1 MVPSETERIEPDGE
15 RKLVTVL
22 FADVQ
27 GSMDMAEQQ
36 DPEQWR
42 AIMQH
47 FFSILSEAVHRTE
60 GTVDKFTG
68 DGIMAVFGAPIA
80 HEDHTRRACYAALRM
95 LDDVSEYAAE
105 LRRKH
110 GLNFS
115 TRIGINSG
123 EVIAG
128 AIGDGNDG
136 NYTAIGHTVGLA
148 QRMEALAEPGKAYL
162 AEAAADL
169 ARGFLDLEDLGEFEI
184 KGSSRPVRVYELTGI
199 GSARSRLDLSRERG
213 FSQFVGRKAEL
224 RALDEGLAAAQAG
237 EGAVIAIA
245 AEAGLGKSRLSAE
258 FTERCR
264 ADGIEVYEAQ
274 AQAHGQETPFAPVL
288 QILRA
293 YFGLSDSDSERVSRE
308 KIAGRA
314 LLLDPGLIE
323 DLPILF
329 DFMGLPDPE
338 RPIPQLS
345 PEARQR
351 ALRTLLCKLLHA
363 PHRRDVSVNVIEDL
377 HWMDS
382 GSDALL
388 GELLG
393 SVEGTKTLVILNYR
407 PEYTPSWG
415 GLPNYRQIPL
425 EPLGPA
431 DTESLLRDLVGDD
444 PSLDGLAEM
453 IHERT
458 AGNPFFIE
466 EIVRELTESRAL
478 EGERGAQRLVQPVC
492 DIKVPASVQTV
503 LAARIDRLDAD
514 AKRLLQ
520 AMSVAGKEVA
530 QPALMRVSGFE
541 DEEACGQALR
551 SAIDAEFLYEAELY
565 PEQVIAFRHPLTRE
579 VAYGSQLADQR
590 AQTHAAVARA
600 TMDLN
605 PDRHDELAGL
615 IAHHFEAG
623 GELREAARW
632 SARAAYWAGHS
643 QPRDA
648 MRMWQSVMRLVPD
661 SSENAEAAS
670 LAFNSRLM
678 LLDYAWR
685 IGMDT
690 DEEAKLVAEA
700 EEIATRSGDSH
711 SLALLRTAA
720 DVRPGRLRDPDK
732 WLAAAAEAMELAD
745 ESGDMHLRVAIRAI
759 AAYPHLILGDFD
771 GFEAILDE
779 MIDLIDGDRSIGAGV
794 LVGSPLAYAYM
805 SKAMAARE
813 RARFEESGELFAK
826 ALRIAD
832 EDGDPETAC
841 WVKSNNAFLVAVR
854 GDVEEG
860 LALAHDALESTDRL
874 GDVFSRTVSMSNLA
888 GIELMAGDPASALET
903 IEAAEDTYN
912 EAMRESGEMWS
923 WRASIRAE
931 ALAEVGRVDEAL
943 ALSEDLVASTREHR
957 QNWSLPLC
965 LRALAKARAAAGLEG
980 ADEALDEAISIATA
994 TGCNA
999 QVTSME
1005 EAREALTAAG

>member
-1 MVPSETERIEPDGE
+1 MALSETERIEPDGE

-22 FADVQ
+22 FADVL

-42 AIMQH
+42 AIMQR
-47 FFSILSEAVHRTE
+47 FFSILSEAVHRYE

-80 HEDHTRRACYAALRM
+80 HEDHANRACYAALRM
-95 LDDVSEYAAE
+95 LEDVSEYAGE

-128 AIGDGNDG
+128 AIGDGGDG

-162 AEAAADL
+162 AEAAAEL

-199 GSARSRLDLSRERG
+199 GTARSRLDLSRERG

-224 RALDEGLAAAQAG
+224 GFLEEGLAAAQAG
-237 EGAVIAIA
+237 EGAVIGIS
-245 AEAGLGKSRLSAE
+245 AEAGLGKSRLTAE
-258 FTERCR
+258 FAERCR
-264 ADGIEVYEAQ
+264 AEGIEVYEAQ

-314 LLLDPGLIE
+314 LLLDPELIE

-329 DFMGLPDPE
+329 DFMGLADPD

-351 ALRTLLCKLLHA
+351 ALRGLLCKLLHA
-363 PHRRDVSVNVIEDL
+363 PLRREASVNVIEDL
-377 HWMDS
+377 HWMDE
-382 GSDALL
+382 GSEALL
-388 GELLG
+388 AELLG

-407 PEYTPSWG
+407 PEYSPRWEELPS
-415 GLPNYRQIPL
+415 YRHIPL

-431 DTESLLRDLVGDD
+431 DTESLLHDLVGED
-444 PSLDGLAEM
+444 PSVDGLADL

-466 EIVRELTESRAL
+466 EIVRELSESGSLMGQR
-478 EGERGAQRLVQPVC
+478 GEQRLVQPVC
-492 DIKVPASVQTV
+492 DVKVPASVQTV

-520 AMSVAGKEVA
+520 SMSVAGREVT

-541 DEEACGQALR
+541 DEEACGEALR
-551 SAIDAEFLYEAELY
+551 TAIDGEFLYEAELY
-565 PEQVIAFRHPLTRE
+565 PERVIAFRHPLTRE

-590 AQTHAAVARA
+590 AQTHAAVALA
-600 TMDLN
+600 TIELN

-615 IAHHFEAG
+615 IAHHYEAG
-623 GELREAARW
+623 GQLREAARW
-632 SARAAYWAGHS
+632 SARGAYWAGHS
-643 QPRDA
+643 QPREA
-648 MRMWQSVMRLVPD
+648 MRMWQSVMRLVPNPEED
-661 SSENAEAAS
+661 AEAAS
-670 LAFNSRLM
+670 LAVNSRLM

-685 IGMDT
+685 MGMDR
-690 DEEAKLVAEA
+690 DEETKLVSEA

-711 SLALLRTAA
+711 SLALLRIATG
-720 DVRPGRLRDPDK
+720 VRPGRLRDPDE
-732 WLAAAAEAMELAD
+732 WLTAAAEATGLAD
-745 ESGDMHLRVAIRAI
+745 EDGDLHLRVAIRAI

-779 MIDLIDGDRSIGAGV
+779 MIDLIDGDRTIGAGV

-805 SKAMAARE
+805 SKGMALRE
-813 RARFEESGELFAK
+813 RARLEESEEAFEE
-826 ALRIAD
+826 ALRIAE

-841 WVKSNNAFLVAVR
+841 WVKSNHASLVALR
-854 GDVEEG
+854 GEVEEG
-860 LALAHDALESTDRL
+860 LSLARRALESTERL
-874 GDVFSRTVSMSNLA
+874 GDVFSRTVSMATLA
-888 GIELMAGDPASALET
+888 AIELMAGDPASALAT

-912 EAMRESGEMWS
+912 EAMREGGEMRG

-931 ALAEVGRVDEAL
+931 ALAGAGRVEEAL
-943 ALSEDLVASTREHR
+943 ALAEELVASTRDHR
-957 QNWSLPLC
+957 QNWSVPLC
-965 LRALAKARAAAGLEG
+965 LRALARARAAAGVDG
-980 ADEALDEAISIATA
+980 ADQALDEAISVATA
-994 TGCNA
+994 TGCRA
-999 QVTSME
+999 QVMSME
-1005 EAREALTAAG
+1005 QAREALSAAG

>member
-1 MVPSETERIEPDGE
+1 MAASVSDRIESEGE

-42 AIMQH
+42 AIMQR
-47 FFSILSEAVHRTE
+47 FFSILSEAVHRYE

-80 HEDHTRRACYAALRM
+80 HEDHARRACYAALRM

-105 LRRKH
+105 LRRKL

-128 AIGDGNDG
+128 AIGDGSDG

-148 QRMEALAEPGKAYL
+148 QRMEALAEPGRAYL
-162 AEAAADL
+162 AEAAADQ
-169 ARGFLDLEDLGEFEI
+169 ARGFLDLDDLGEFEI
-184 KGSSRPVRVYELTGI
+184 KGSSRPVRVYELEGI

-213 FSQFVGRKAEL
+213 FSQFVGREAEL
-224 RALDEGLAAAQAG
+224 AALEEGLDAAQASAG
-237 EGAVIAIA
+237 VVVGIA
-245 AEAGLGKSRLSAE
+245 AEAGLGKSRLTAE
-258 FTERCR
+258 FAERCR
-264 ADGIEVYEAQ
+264 ARGIEVYEAQ

-293 YFGLSDSDSERVSRE
+293 YFGVSDSDSDRISRE

-314 LLLDPGLIE
+314 LLLDPGLID

-329 DFMGLPDPE
+329 EFMGLADAE
-338 RPIPQLS
+338 RPGPQLS

-351 ALRTLLCKLLHA
+351 ALRGLLCKLLHA
-363 PHRRDVSVNVIEDL
+363 PNRREASVSVVEDL
-377 HWMDS
+377 HWMDE

-393 SVEGTKTLVILNYR
+393 SVEGTKTLVVLNYR
-407 PEYTPSWG
+407 PEYSPSWG
-415 GLPNYRQIPL
+415 ELANYRQIPL
-425 EPLGPA
+425 EPLGQA
-431 DTESLLRDLVGDD
+431 DTEKLLHDLVGED
-444 PSLDGLAEM
+444 PSLDGLAEL

-466 EIVRELTESRAL
+466 EIVRELSESGAL
-478 EGERGAQRLVQPVC
+478 EGDRGAQRLVQAVC
-492 DIKVPASVQTV
+492 DVKVPATVQTV

-520 AMSVAGKEVA
+520 AMSVAGREVT
-530 QPALMRVSGFE
+530 QPALMRISGFE
-541 DEEACGQALR
+541 DEDACAEALR
-551 SAIDAEFLYEAELY
+551 RAIDAEFLYEAELY
-565 PEQVIAFRHPLTRE
+565 PERVIAFRHPLTRE
-579 VAYGSQLADQR
+579 VAYGTQLADQR
-590 AQTHAAVARA
+590 SRTHAAVARA

-632 SARAAYWAGHS
+632 SARGAYWAGHS

-648 MRMWQSVMRLVPD
+648 MRMWQSVKRLVPD
-661 SSENAEAAS
+661 PEEDAEAAS
-670 LAFNSRLM
+670 LAVNSRLM

-685 IGMDT
+685 LGMDEG
-690 DEEAKLVAEA
+690 EEAKLVAEA
-700 EEIATRSGDSH
+700 EEIATRTGDKH
-711 SLALLRTAA
+711 SLALLRTAT
-720 DVRPGRLRDPDK
+720 DVRPGKLRDPDA
-732 WLAAAAEAMELAD
+732 WLAAAAEATALAD
-745 ESGDMHLRVAIRAI
+745 EAGDIHLRVAIRAI

-771 GFEAILDE
+771 GFEAVLDE
-779 MIDLIDGDRSIGAGV
+779 MIELIDGDRSIGAGV

-805 SKAMAARE
+805 SKALALRE
-813 RARFEESGELFAK
+813 RDRLEESEELNAK
-826 ALRIAD
+826 ARRIAD

-841 WVKSNNAFLVAVR
+841 WVDSNQAFLVAIR

-860 LALAHDALESTDRL
+860 LALSRRAIESTERL
-874 GDVFSRTVSMSNLA
+874 GDVFSRTLSLSNLA
-888 GIELMAGDPASALET
+888 AVQLMAGEPEAALET
-903 IEAAEDTYN
+903 IEAAEATYN
-912 EAMRESGEMWS
+912 EAMREPGEMMG
-923 WRASIRAE
+923 WRSSVRAQ
-931 ALAEVGRVDEAL
+931 ALAGAGRVEEAL
-943 ALSEDLVASTREHR
+943 ALAEEAVSSTRAHR

-965 LRALAKARAAAGLEG
+965 LRALAGARAAAGLDG
-980 ADEALDEAISIATA
+980 VDEALEEAVAVATA
-994 TGCNA
+994 TGCQG
-999 QVTSME
+999 QVRDME
-1005 EAREALTAAG
+1005 ATRETLAAAG